1 MKNSTPISPS
11 LEDYLE
17 AVLEVAD
24 ESGAAR
30 TTDIADK
37 LGVSKA
43 SVNQAMGLLVD
54 RGLIER
60 EKYGP
65 VFLTDSGDEQARAVS
80 KRHHTIKA
88 FLVSVLGVAEHI
100 AEEDACQIEHVVSKD
115 AMNGLV
121 EFMERRDAE

>member
-1 MKNSTPISPS
+1 MKNPTPISPS

-24 ESGAAR
+24 DAGAAR
-30 TTDIADK
+30 TTDVADR

-65 VFLTDSGDEQARAVS
+65 VYLTQSGDTRARAVL
-80 KRHHTIKA
+80 KRHRAIKT
-88 FLVSVLGVAEHI
+88 FLVSVLGVDEHI

-115 AMNGLV
+115 TMDGLIA
-121 EFMERRDAE
+121 FMERSNTE